1 MKASIVIAL
10 LAVTSIFCTGCAKSA
25 DKKSNVVV
33 AEAAEAAQL
42 DPAEQKVVVDEL
54 PDKSEFEK
62 IPDEAVES
70 FNSATRKLSTYV
82 PVEKK
87 AKRLY
92 GYVGIENLEGQDCCV
107 FCVYDKK
114 KKETLYVGKAACG
127 LEGEEL
133 YLDTGAGY
141 ELVEIDETPS
151 WAETVTDTYADNA
164 LEL

>member
-10 LAVTSIFCTGCAKSA
+10 MAVASMIFTGCAKSSE
-25 DKKSNVVV
+25 KKSNVVV
-33 AEAAEAAQL
+33 AEAAEATQL
-42 DPAEQKVVVDEL
+42 DQKVVVEEL

-62 IPDEAVES
+62 IPDEAVDS
-70 FNSATRKLSTYV
+70 FNSGVRKLSTYV

-92 GYVGIENLEGQDCCV
+92 GYVGIESVEGQDCCV

-114 KKETLYVGKAACG
+114 KNETLYVGKAACG
-127 LEGEEL
+127 LEGEEV

-141 ELVEIDETPS
+141 ELIEFDETPS
-151 WAETVTDTYADNA
+151 WAETVTETYADSTLNF
-164 LEL
+164 